1 MIIEFIKKI
10 FGSRNDRLLK
20 EYLSTLKDIN
30 KLGIYYSKLSD
41 DLLRKEFVI
50 LKEQGENQN
59 LIMPNVYAIVREV
72 AFRVLSMR
80 HFDVQILGGIA
91 LYYGKITEIATGE
104 GKTLV
109 ATLPA
114 VYHAILNR
122 TVHIVT
128 VNDYLAKRDANWMFP
143 IYKFLG
149 LSVGIVVS
157 DMPISEKK
165 TAYTSNIVYG
175 TSSEFGFDYLRDNIV
190 IHATDKVQSVLDVV
204 IIDEVD
210 SILIDEARTPLII
223 SVPDKVST
231 KLYYIFSKLIK
242 DLSKCVEN
250 DETGDFVIDEKNKQI
265 YLTEKGFLTLE
276 GLLLKNKLLEQ
287 NASLYDVENLE
298 ILHIAYASLKAQYFF
313 IKDIDYIV
321 KNNSV
326 LIVDEN
332 TGRIME
338 DRRWGDGI
346 HQAVEAKEMLP
357 IRNDNHILA
366 TITYQN
372 YFRLYKKKCG
382 MTGTAVTESVEFE
395 NIYGLEVLVVP
406 SNKPCVRK
414 DFSDLIFL
422 NKKSKID
429 SIIKSIK
436 DLNILGRPILVGTV
450 SIDVSEF
457 ISDILKKFNIKH
469 SVLNAKYHERESAII
484 ANAGALFSVTIATN
498 MAGRG
503 TDIVLGGNK
512 LDVNYLSNYKK
523 VVALGGLKIIG
534 VERHDSRRIDNQL
547 RGRSGRQGDPG
558 SSQFYLSLEDNLIR
572 IFIGDNSLAIF
583 KKLSVSENDTISHPL
598 ISRSIENAQKKIES
612 YNFDIRKQ
620 LLEYDD
626 IMNEQRMVF
635 YSYRNSIIFNNDFD
649 NIMSD
654 IIFDVVDIIFEFSKE
669 LDFFNIIKHFES
681 KIPLKLNL
689 NFDDFN
695 SIDRDT
701 FKNMLYKNYL
711 DRYIVLKNK
720 VAEESNWVLFCKMLV
735 LKILDNKWKDHLVH
749 LDLLKSGIHLRG
761 YAQKDPKI
769 EYKNES
775 FLLFSEMLN
784 SIKIEFLVLFFNI
797 SHSNLDASINSFFS
811 KWDDNFK
818 VLVYNKSK
826 PDISKQ
832 VVKKQG
838 RNELCYCKSGKK
850 YKYCHGK
857 K

>member
-1 MIIEFIKKI
+1 MFIQCVWLESI
-10 FGSRNDRLLK
+10 FK
-20 EYLSTLKDIN
+20 TLKFVWNQKSGRN
-30 KLGIYYSKLSD
+30 KL
-41 DLLRKEFVI
+41 E
-50 LKEQGENQN
+50 
-59 LIMPNVYAIVREV
+59 
-72 AFRVLSMR
+72 
-80 HFDVQILGGIA
+80 
-91 LYYGKITEIATGE
+91 
-104 GKTLV
+104 
-109 ATLPA
+109 
-114 VYHAILNR
+114 
-122 TVHIVT
+122 
-128 VNDYLAKRDANWMFP
+128 
-143 IYKFLG
+143 
-149 LSVGIVVS
+149 
-157 DMPISEKK
+157 
-165 TAYTSNIVYG
+165 
-175 TSSEFGFDYLRDNIV
+175 
-190 IHATDKVQSVLDVV
+190 
-204 IIDEVD
+204 
-210 SILIDEARTPLII
+210 
-223 SVPDKVST
+223 
-231 KLYYIFSKLIK
+231 
-242 DLSKCVEN
+242 
-250 DETGDFVIDEKNKQI
+250 
-265 YLTEKGFLTLE
+265 
-276 GLLLKNKLLEQ
+276 
-287 NASLYDVENLE
+287 
-298 ILHIAYASLKAQYFF
+298 
-313 IKDIDYIV
+313 
-321 KNNSV
+321 
-326 LIVDEN
+326 
-332 TGRIME
+332 
-338 DRRWGDGI
+338 
-346 HQAVEAKEMLP
+346 

-469 SVLNAKYHERESAII
+469 SVLNAKHHERESAII

-689 NFDDFN
+689 NF
-695 SIDRDT
+695 I
-701 FKNMLYKNYL
+701 
-711 DRYIVLKNK
+711 
-720 VAEESNWVLFCKMLV
+720 
-735 LKILDNKWKDHLVH
+735 
-749 LDLLKSGIHLRG
+749 
-761 YAQKDPKI
+761 
-769 EYKNES
+769 
-775 FLLFSEMLN
+775 
-784 SIKIEFLVLFFNI
+784 
-797 SHSNLDASINSFFS
+797 
-811 KWDDNFK
+811 
-818 VLVYNKSK
+818 
-826 PDISKQ
+826 
-832 VVKKQG
+832 
-838 RNELCYCKSGKK
+838 
-850 YKYCHGK
+850 
-857 K
+857 